1 MEVLKGLRGRATA
14 ALVAGFVVCLLAPGA
29 ASAGTLD
36 QQQTATNSS
45 SAVLWTSLSIAQTF
59 TAGITGGLDQV
70 DLLLARQGSPPAYL
84 TVEIRDVS
92 GGVPGEAVLAARSV
106 PATAITNTT
115 AQFIPVQF
123 NPPVSVVAGTQ
134 YAVVAYSG
142 NPLNNWYVW
151 YMQPGDPYPGGAG
164 WFSGVSPP
172 SSSWGAEGA
181 DFAFKT
187 YVVPAAATPTATP
200 TAAATATALTG
211 QRAAALKKCKK
222 KQGRARKRCIKR
234 AKKLP
239 V

>member
-14 ALVAGFVVCLLAPGA
+14 ALVAGFVACLLAPGA

-36 QQQTATNSS
+36 QQQTVSGSGA
-45 SAVLWTSLSIAQTF
+45 ALWTSLAGGQTF
-59 TAGITGGLDQV
+59 TAGITGNLDQV
-70 DLLLARQGSPPAYL
+70 DLLLRREGTPTAYL

-92 GGVPGEAVLAARSV
+92 GGAPGQAVLAARSL

-115 AQFIPVQF
+115 AQFIPVQV
-123 NPPVSVVAGTQ
+123 NPSVPVVAGTQ
-134 YAVVAYSG
+134 YAIDAYSG
-142 NPLNNWYVW
+142 NSTLSNWYIWSASTTDV
-151 YMQPGDPYPGGAG
+151 YSGGNY
-164 WFSGVSPP
+164 F
-172 SSSWGAEGA
+172 SSSTPPTSWSAVLTQ

-187 YVVPAAATPTATP
+187 YVVPVAATPTATP
-200 TAAATATALTG
+200 TAAATATAPTG

-239 V
+239 I